1 MTLQQLEYIIA
12 VDNHRHF
19 AKAAQACFV
28 TQPTLSM
35 MLQKLEDELGI
46 LIFDRSKQPVIPT
59 EIGRAVI
66 EQGRKILKETAEL
79 REIVENQREIL
90 RGELRLGIIP
100 TLAPY
105 LLPLFLKTF
114 SEKYPDIR
122 LIISELMTEH
132 IVQKLKKDQLDIG
145 IMATPTS
152 DGELFETPLFQ
163 EQFVV
168 YAAKNEAILSKRFL
182 LAHDIDVNRLVLLE
196 EGHCMRTQIV
206 NLCELRQTTNQLA
219 NIFYESGSIETLKN
233 LIDMHA
239 GITILPELALQ
250 NLSKAQFKNIRF
262 FQDPAPV
269 REISLVTYRAFV
281 KKRFVEVLKNE
292 IVAQLPLALQREQMG
307 QVLSIVEGGIK

>member
-46 LIFDRSKQPVIPT
+46 LIFDRSKQPVVPT
-59 EIGRAVI
+59 ETGRMVI
-66 EQGRKILKETAEL
+66 EQARKVLKETAEL

-132 IVQKLKKDQLDIG
+132 IIQKLKKDQLDIG

-182 LAHDIDVNRLVLLE
+182 LANDIDVNRLVLLE

-219 NIFYESGSIETLKN
+219 NVFYESGSIETLKN

-239 GITILPELALQ
+239 GVTILPELALG

-281 KKRFVEVLKNE
+281 KKRLVEVLKNE
-292 IVAQLPLALQREQMG
+292 ILAQLPLALQRAKMG
-307 QVLSIVEGGIK
+307 QVLSILQETK

>member
-46 LIFDRSKQPVIPT
+46 LIFDRSKQPVVPT

-66 EQGRKILKETAEL
+66 EQGRKILKEAAEL
-79 REIVENQREIL
+79 REIVENQRGIL

-105 LLPLFLKTF
+105 LLPLFLKSF

-122 LIISELMTEH
+122 LIISEMMTEH
-132 IVQKLKKDQLDIG
+132 IIQKLKKDQLDIG

-152 DGELFETPLFQ
+152 DSELFETPLFQ

-168 YAAKNEAILSKRFL
+168 YAAKNEAILNKRFL
-182 LAHDIDVNRLVLLE
+182 LANDIDVNRLVLLE

-219 NIFYESGSIETLKN
+219 NVFYESGSIETLKN

-239 GITILPELALQ
+239 GVTILPELALQ

-281 KKRFVEVLKNE
+281 KKRLVEVLKNE
-292 IVAQLPLALQREQMG
+292 ILAQLPLALQTARMG
-307 QVLSIVEGGIK
+307 QVLSIT

>member
-46 LIFDRSKQPVIPT
+46 LIFDRSKQPVVPT
-59 EIGRAVI
+59 ETGRMVI
-66 EQGRKILKETAEL
+66 EQARKVLKETAEL

-105 LLPLFLKTF
+105 LLPLFLKSF

-132 IVQKLKKDQLDIG
+132 IIQKLKKDQLDIG

-168 YAAKNEAILSKRFL
+168 YAAKNEAILNKRFL
-182 LAHDIDVNRLVLLE
+182 LANDIDVNRLVLLE

-219 NIFYESGSIETLKN
+219 NVFYESGSIETLKN

-239 GITILPELALQ
+239 GVTILPELALQ

-269 REISLVTYRAFV
+269 REISLVTFRAFV
-281 KKRFVEVLKNE
+281 KKRLVEVLKNE
-292 IVAQLPLALQREQMG
+292 IVAQLPLALQRDKMG
-307 QVLSIVEGGIK
+307 QVLSILQETK

>member
-35 MLQKLEDELGI
+35 MLQKLEEELGI
-46 LIFDRSKQPVIPT
+46 LIFDRSKQPVVPT
-59 EIGRAVI
+59 EIGRIVI
-66 EQGRKILKETAEL
+66 EQARKVLQETAEL

-105 LLPLFLKTF
+105 LLPLFLKGF

-122 LIISELMTEH
+122 LIISELMTH
-132 IVQKLKKDQLDIG
+132 DITQKLKKDQLDIG
-145 IMATPTS
+145 IMATPTD
-152 DGELFETPLFQ
+152 DGELFETFLFK

-168 YAAKNEAILSKRFL
+168 YAAENEAILNKRFL
-182 LAHDIDVNRLVLLE
+182 LAQDIDVNRLVLLE
-196 EGHCMRTQIV
+196 EGHCMRTQII
-206 NLCELRQTTNQLA
+206 NLCELRQTTNQLP

-233 LIDMHA
+233 LIDIHS

-250 NLSKAQFKNIRF
+250 NLSKAQFKNVRF
-262 FQDPAPV
+262 FQNPAPV
-269 REISLVTYRAFV
+269 REISIVTYRAFV
-281 KKRFVEVLKNE
+281 KKRLVEVLKKE
-292 IVAQLPLALQREQMG
+292 ILAQLPLALEKINRFY
-307 QVLSIVEGGIK
+307 L

>member
-46 LIFDRSKQPVIPT
+46 LIFDRSKQPVVPT
-59 EIGRAVI
+59 ETGRMVI
-66 EQGRKILKETAEL
+66 EQARKVLKETAEL

-132 IVQKLKKDQLDIG
+132 IIQKLKKDQLDIG

-168 YAAKNEAILSKRFL
+168 YAAKNEAILNKRFL
-182 LAHDIDVNRLVLLE
+182 LANDIDVNRLVLLE

-219 NIFYESGSIETLKN
+219 NVFYESGSIETLKN

-281 KKRFVEVLKNE
+281 KKRLVEVLKNE
-292 IVAQLPLALQREQMG
+292 ILVQLPLALQRDKMG
-307 QVLSIVEGGIK
+307 QVLSIT

>member
-46 LIFDRSKQPVIPT
+46 LIFDRSKQPVVPT
-59 EIGRAVI
+59 ETGRMVI
-66 EQGRKILKETAEL
+66 EQARKVLKETAEL

-105 LLPLFLKTF
+105 LLPLFLKSF

-132 IVQKLKKDQLDIG
+132 IIQKLKKDQLDIG

-182 LAHDIDVNRLVLLE
+182 LANDIDVNRLVLLE

-219 NIFYESGSIETLKN
+219 NVFYESGSIETLKN

-250 NLSKAQFKNIRF
+250 NLSKTQFKNIRF

-281 KKRFVEVLKNE
+281 KKRLVEVLKNE
-292 IVAQLPLALQREQMG
+292 IVAQLPLALQRDKMG
-307 QVLSIVEGGIK
+307 QVLSIT

>member
-35 MLQKLEDELGI
+35 MLQKLEDELGV
-46 LIFDRSKQPVIPT
+46 LIFDRSKQPVVPT
-59 EIGRAVI
+59 EIGRMII
-66 EQGRKILKETAEL
+66 EQARKVLKDTAEL
-79 REIVENQREIL
+79 REIVENQRKIL

-132 IVQKLKKDQLDIG
+132 IIQKLKKDQLDIG

-152 DGELFETPLFQ
+152 DGELFEVPLFQ

-168 YAAKNEAILSKRFL
+168 YAAKNEAILNKRFL

-281 KKRFVEVLKNE
+281 KKRLVEVLKNE
-292 IVAQLPLALQREQMG
+292 ILTQLPLALQRDKIG
-307 QVLSIVEGGIK
+307 QVLSIT